1 MKKFQTQTINL
12 GIFVIIISILLI
24 LGIYLIGNN
33 KSLFGSNIVVH
44 SSFGNAAGLQKGNN
58 VRYSGI
64 TIGTV
69 DNIQIINDS
78 TIQIDMR
85 LQRDAR
91 EYVRK
96 NAVVSIGVDGIVG
109 SALININ
116 PGEGNASFIEEGDH
130 LASTSLQGVEEIM
143 NSFGQTSLN
152 LSALSTEFLRTSK
165 SINEGEG
172 PVAALLSDST
182 FTNHLINTAR
192 NLELGTQ
199 MLITI
204 ENELKK
210 SIDQINSQPNN
221 LNRLLYDSTIMQ
233 SLKSVTEDLKEHVSD
248 NQLSAI
254 DSIAASLQHTSRNL
268 ELISQNILQFS
279 NEMNADKNSLLYTLM
294 SDSSSAA
301 NIQITLEN
309 LKTGSEL
316 LNEDLRALQDNFLTR
331 RYFRKQ
337 EKAARRDSAR

>member
-1 MKKFQTQTINL
+1 MKKYQTQTINL

-33 KSLFGSNIVVH
+33 KSLFGSNFVVH
-44 SSFGNAAGLQKGNN
+44 TSFGNAAGLQKGNN

-69 DNIQIINDS
+69 DKIQIINDS

-85 LQRDAR
+85 LQREAR

-96 NAVVSIGVDGIVG
+96 NAIVTIGVDGIVG

-116 PGEGNASFIEEGDH
+116 PGEGNAPFVEEGDH
-130 LASTSLQGVEEIM
+130 LISTSLQGVEEIM

-172 PVAALLSDST
+172 PVAALLSDSS

-192 NLELGTQ
+192 NLEHGTQ
-199 MLITI
+199 LLITI
-204 ENELKK
+204 ENQLKK
-210 SIDQINSQPNN
+210 SLDQINTQPNN

-233 SLKSVTEDLKEHVSD
+233 SLKSVSQDLKAHLSE

-254 DSIAASLQHTSRNL
+254 DSITASLQNTSRNL
-268 ELISQNILQFS
+268 ELISDNILQFS
-279 NEMNADKNSLLYTLM
+279 HQMNADKNSILYTLM
-294 SDSSSAA
+294 NDSSSAA
-301 NIQITLEN
+301 NLRITIQN
-309 LKTGSEL
+309 LKAGSEL
-316 LNEDLRALQDNFLTR
+316 LNEDLKALQDNFLTR

-337 EKAARRDSAR
+337 AREARNDSTQ

>member
-1 MKKFQTQTINL
+1 MKKYQTQTIYL
-12 GIFVIIISILLI
+12 GIFVTIVSILLI
-24 LGIYLIGNN
+24 LGVYLIGNN
-33 KSLFGSNIVVH
+33 KSLFGSNFVIH
-44 SSFGNAAGLQKGNN
+44 TSFGNAAGLQKGNN

-69 DNIQIINDS
+69 DQIQIINDS

-85 LQRDAR
+85 LQRDAK
-91 EYVRK
+91 EFVRK
-96 NAVVSIGVDGIVG
+96 NAIVSIGVDGIVG

-116 PGEGNASFIEEGDH
+116 PGEGNAPFIKEGDH

-143 NSFGQTSLN
+143 NSFGQTSVN
-152 LSALSTEFLRTSK
+152 LSALSYEFLRTSR

-172 PVAALLSDST
+172 LVAALLSDSS
-182 FTNHLINTAR
+182 FTIHLMNTAR
-192 NLELGTQ
+192 NLDRGTQ

-210 SIDQINSQPNN
+210 SLDQLNNQPNN

-233 SLKSVTEDLKEHVSD
+233 SLQSVSEDLEKHLSGD
-248 NQLSAI
+248 QLSAI

-279 NEMNADKNSLLYTLM
+279 NEINVEERSVLYTLM
-294 SDSSSAA
+294 HDSISAK
-301 NIQITLEN
+301 NLQNTLEN
-309 LKTGSEL
+309 IRIGSEL
-316 LNEDLRALQDNFLTR
+316 LNEDLKALQDNFLTR
-331 RYFRKQ
+331 RYFRKKERASSKDTGQ
-337 EKAARRDSAR
+337 

>member
-12 GIFVIIISILLI
+12 GIFVIIVAILLV
-24 LGIYLIGNN
+24 LGVYFIGNN

-69 DNIQIINDS
+69 DHIQIINDS

-85 LQRDAR
+85 LQHDAR

-116 PGEGNASFIEEGDH
+116 PGEGAAPFIQEGDH
-130 LASTSLQGVEEIM
+130 LASNSLQGVEEIM

-152 LSALSTEFLRTSK
+152 LSALSTEVLRASR
-165 SINEGEG
+165 SINEGKG
-172 PVAALLSDST
+172 PVAALLSDSS
-182 FTNHLINTAR
+182 FTNYLINTAR
-192 NLELGTQ
+192 NLERGTQ
-199 MLITI
+199 MLIII

-210 SIDQINSQPNN
+210 SLHQINTQPNN

-233 SLKSVTEDLKEHVSD
+233 SLQSLTQDLKKHLSG

-254 DSIAASLQHTSRNL
+254 DSIATSLQHTSRNL
-268 ELISQNILQFS
+268 ELISKNILEFS
-279 NEMNADKNSLLYTLM
+279 NEMNTDKNSVLYTLVN
-294 SDSSSAA
+294 DSSSAA
-301 NIQITLEN
+301 NLQTTLKN

-316 LNEDLRALQDNFLTR
+316 LNEDLKALQDNFLTR

-337 EKAARRDSAR
+337 EKAARKDSAQ